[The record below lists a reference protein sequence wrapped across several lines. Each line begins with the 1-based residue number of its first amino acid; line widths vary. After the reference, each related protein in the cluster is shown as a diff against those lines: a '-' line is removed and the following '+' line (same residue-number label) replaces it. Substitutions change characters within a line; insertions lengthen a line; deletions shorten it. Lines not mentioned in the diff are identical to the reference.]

1 MKYSKKIVKRITD
14 LIRADSFTIAEICA
28 KVNISERCYYEWQK
42 ENAEFAEAIK
52 SAKDCFDEMLL
63 AEAKKSIV
71 KKVKGY
77 DVEEVKTLYVDSGKV
92 GAAGASV
99 PKIKEQTKT
108 TKHIQPDTASII
120 FVLTNKAPEEWKNRI
135 NSEITGKEGKD
146 LIPQQIDISV
156 LSEEERKVLLKV
168 GENALNAQNN

>member
-1 MKYSKKIVKRITD
+1 MKYSKKIVKKITD

-28 KVNISERCYYEWQK
+28 KVKISERCFYEWQK
-42 ENAEFAEAIK
+42 ENAEFADAIK
-52 SAKDCFDEMLL
+52 SAKGDFDEMLL
-63 AEAKKSIV
+63 AEAKKSLV

-77 DVEEVKTLYVDSGKV
+77 DVEEVKTLYVDSGKL
-92 GAAGASV
+92 GAAGTSV

-120 FVLTNKAPEEWKNRI
+120 FVLTNKDPEEWKNRI
-135 NSEITGKEGKD
+135 NSELTGKGGKD
-146 LIPQQIDISV
+146 LIPQQVDIST

-168 GENALNAQNN
+168 GENALNAQGN